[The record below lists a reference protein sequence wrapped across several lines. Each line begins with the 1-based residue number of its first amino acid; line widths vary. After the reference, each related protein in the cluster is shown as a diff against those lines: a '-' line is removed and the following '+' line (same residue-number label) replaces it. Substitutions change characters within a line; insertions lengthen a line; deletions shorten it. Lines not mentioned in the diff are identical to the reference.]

1 MGNGTPGESAW
12 VSILTKHGPWALG
25 CTVLGVAFYTFA
37 LQPMAAERSMFVEA
51 LQQSVIENTQS
62 WRAIASSTE
71 KIAESVQMQQST
83 MAQMQ
88 IIVES
93 LDDNMPSVE
102 TRKKLVTFV
111 DDMLAAHPEHT
122 AMLEKIITILESQQ

>member
-1 MGNGTPGESAW
+1 MGNGTNESVW
-12 VSILTKHGPWALG
+12 ISILTKHGPWALG

-122 AMLEKIITILESQQ
+122 AMLKKIITILESQ